1 MLGMVVDMVVG
12 MVEGAQGAGPW
23 PWQYGCGDKTMAGGG
38 GCDSGGRGGGR
49 GGVGAVVMRGGWQ
62 QGL

>member
-1 MLGMVVDMVVG
+1 
-12 MVEGAQGAGPW
+12 
-23 PWQYGCGDKTMAGGG
+23 MAMAIRLWRLDHGWRR
-38 GCDSGGRGGGR
+38 GCDSGGRGGGGR